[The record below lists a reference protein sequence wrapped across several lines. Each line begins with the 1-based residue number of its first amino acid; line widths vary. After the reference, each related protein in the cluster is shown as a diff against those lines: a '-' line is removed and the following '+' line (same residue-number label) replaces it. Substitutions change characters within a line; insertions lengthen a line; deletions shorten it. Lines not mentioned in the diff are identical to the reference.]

1 MSDNAGLWSRKHRV
15 LLPLVLVI
23 TAWTTAGLVLG
34 KPFTVRVATSS
45 VTNTIGSTRSENI
58 VVNSGGFA
66 LYELTG
72 DSKSHPSCTRANA
85 CFANWPP
92 AKVKSTQ
99 GLSKGP
105 GVPGSLGFWRRDG
118 IIQLTLNGH
127 PLYRYISDIIRKD
140 AMGQGQRSYGG
151 TWHVIQGVG

>member
-1 MSDNAGLWSRKHRV
+1 MSDNAGSWRSRHRV
-15 LLPLVLVI
+15 LLPLVALI
-23 TAWTTAGLVLG
+23 TAWSMAGLVLAN
-34 KPFTVRVATSS
+34 PFTVRVATSS

-58 VVNSGGFA
+58 VVNSSGFA

-99 GLSKGP
+99 GLTKGP
-105 GVPGSLGFWRRDG
+105 GVPGTLGTWRRDG

-151 TWHVIQGVG
+151 TWHVIPGVS

>member
-1 MSDNAGLWSRKHRV
+1 M
-15 LLPLVLVI
+15 
-23 TAWTTAGLVLG
+23 
-34 KPFTVRVATSS
+34 RVAQSS
-45 VTNTIGSTRSENI
+45 VTNPIGTTRSENI

-92 AKVKSTQ
+92 AKVSSSQ

-105 GVPGSLGFWRRDG
+105 GVPGTLGAWRREG

-127 PLYRYISDIIRKD
+127 PLYRYISDISRRT

-151 TWHVIQGVG
+151 TWHVISGSS